1 MCEYYGLPLALIFEE
16 LVDMDKPEDK
26 AQEQRPEGTEQG
38 QQSKGTAN
46 NQPPPLC
53 LWLDQPAASL
63 RPLAASMPL
72 PCVPVV

>member
-26 AQEQRPEGTEQG
+26 AQEQRPEGIEQG

-46 NQPPPLC
+46 N
-53 LWLDQPAASL
+53 
-63 RPLAASMPL
+63 
-72 PCVPVV
+72 

>member
-26 AQEQRPEGTEQG
+26 AQEQRPAGTEQE

-46 NQPPPLC
+46 N
-53 LWLDQPAASL
+53 
-63 RPLAASMPL
+63 
-72 PCVPVV
+72 

>member
-38 QQSKGTAN
+38 KQSKGTAN
-46 NQPPPLC
+46 N
-53 LWLDQPAASL
+53 
-63 RPLAASMPL
+63 
-72 PCVPVV
+72 